1 MKTQYKEMNIRE
13 LQNFVTAKNPKTIMY
28 STENSD
34 TVLSPVHQKLKF
46 TKITF
51 ALPSNPNTIVLKC
64 SCGQM
69 IFDNIYYIGVSTEGV
84 FDVLK
89 IRCELTPITQ
99 RKHTDSCCGIKIRWG
114 AKSPPLIYS
123 AKGVPILADYFFS

>member
-13 LQNFVTAKNPKTIMY
+13 LQNYVTAKKPKTIMY

-46 TKITF
+46 AEIAF
-51 ALPSNPNTIVLKC
+51 ALPSNPNTIALKC
-64 SCGQM
+64 SCGQT
-69 IFDNIYYIGVSTEGV
+69 IFNNVCYIGVSTEGV

-89 IRCELTPITQ
+89 IRC
-99 RKHTDSCCGIKIRWG
+99 RAYTDNATETHKFMLW
-114 AKSPPLIYS
+114 Y
-123 AKGVPILADYFFS
+123 